1 MKMTG
6 DEAIDYLA
14 CGIVHV
20 DRLER
25 ERLIGLWRR
34 EMLAGLIP
42 RDDPQGAAAIE
53 ECLRRVAKR
62 ATELIARS
70 GGTPPWPTGPLN

>member
-1 MKMTG
+1 MKLSG
-6 DEAIDYLA
+6 DEAVDFLA
-14 CGIVHV
+14 CGIVHA
-20 DRLER
+20 DRVER

-34 EMLAGLIP
+34 ELVANMNP
-42 RDDPQGAAAIE
+42 PDDPQCAAAIE
-53 ECLRRVAKR
+53 ECLSRVAKR